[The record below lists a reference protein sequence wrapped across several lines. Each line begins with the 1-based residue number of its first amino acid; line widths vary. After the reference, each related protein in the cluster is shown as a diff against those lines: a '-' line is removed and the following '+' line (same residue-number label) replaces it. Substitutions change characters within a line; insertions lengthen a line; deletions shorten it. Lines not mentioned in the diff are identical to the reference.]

1 MDRTYW
7 EKYYSQNSK
16 PFNPSS
22 FAQDIVK
29 NINKKSEL
37 IDIGC
42 GNGRDSLFL
51 VVKKYTL

>member
-1 MDRTYW
+1 MDLTYW

-22 FAQDIVK
+22 FAKDIVK

-51 VVKKYTL
+51 TF